1 MPDTHPFKHDPRR
14 KQCREPTV
22 ALIAVVSFLAGTVV
36 GVLGYITVFAGSGE
50 ASRDIQDVAPTLDLG
65 RALPAGDIMLMSDST
80 RNFAQPA
87 TTEEP
92 DAPADDMSAEATP
105 EATPVPLGEPISF
118 CTRAVSHQ
126 PRQQP
131 RQLQHF

>member
-1 MPDTHPFKHDPRR
+1 MSRTV
-14 KQCREPTV
+14 V
-22 ALIAVVSFLAGTVV
+22 ALIAIVSFLAGTVV

-105 EATPVPLGEPISF
+105 EATPVPLGEPITLHGRCIASTKRTALPASAF
-118 CTRAVSHQ
+118 LKNYKVS
-126 PRQQP
+126 
-131 RQLQHF
+131 L